1 MRRNR
6 HLHPRDK
13 ALTAWIEGEAPE
25 YQEHIELCLRC
36 SNRLEELVGD
46 DASSL
51 VQALSAATAPPPNL
65 GPLLQDGISRRMQ
78 ARADW
83 SLVGDLVGVSWRTV
97 RVLSQGTGLDG

>member
-1 MRRNR
+1 VKRNR

-13 ALTAWIEGEAPE
+13 ALVTWLEGEAPE

-36 SNRLEELVGD
+36 SNRLEELVGEE
-46 DASSL
+46 AQSL
-51 VQALSAATAPPPNL
+51 VQALSAAVAPPENL
-65 GPLLQDGISRRMQ
+65 APRLQDGISRRMQ